1 MCGLSFKIFAGV
13 FSSIPLRNILWPNPN
28 VCIDP
33 QYPSY
38 YVNVGSYYKEIWNVI
53 RNDYETDGSEC
64 QPTNTNGELDG
75 VDVENTLNILE
86 SLLASQ
92 GPDFLKKVFGPY
104 NNMEKLG
111 GVDKVARALHGKL
124 QFINIEMF

>member
-1 MCGLSFKIFAGV
+1 M
-13 FSSIPLRNILWPNPN
+13 
-28 VCIDP
+28 
-33 QYPSY
+33 
-38 YVNVGSYYKEIWNVI
+38 GSYYKEIWNVI

-75 VDVENTLNILE
+75 VDVENTVNILE
-86 SLLASQ
+86 SLITSQ
-92 GPDFLKKVFGPY
+92 GPDYLKKVLGLLYY
-104 NNMEKLG
+104 NIEQTG

>member
-1 MCGLSFKIFAGV
+1 M
-13 FSSIPLRNILWPNPN
+13 RNILWPNPN
-28 VCIDP
+28 VCKYP

-53 RNDYETDGSEC
+53 REDYETDGSEC

-75 VDVENTLNILE
+75 VDVIDTVNILE
-86 SLLASQ
+86 SLITSQ
-92 GPDFLKKVFGPY
+92 GPDYLKKVFGLLY
-104 NNMEKLG
+104 NKIEVIG
-111 GVDKVARALHGKL
+111 GVDKIARALHGKL